1 MSVSVEDWG
10 IDEYN
15 LKGSP
20 IRKYFKRYMS
30 QRGNYFLFLRAATVF
45 DVFGINNT
53 GELDTCGFQYPIC
66 QYLFSILWQEFL
78 VVSDIA
84 LLY

>member
-1 MSVSVEDWG
+1 VSH
-10 IDEYN
+10 
-15 LKGSP
+15 
-20 IRKYFKRYMS
+20 
-30 QRGNYFLFLRAATVF
+30 RGNYFFFLPAAIAF
-45 DVFGINNT
+45 DVFGINNA